1 MVSKW
6 IMQESK
12 GSTCPSCKKTVD
24 LLCPA
29 SLSVAFYTVAF
40 YICWTCKTIAEVG
53 IGPVL
58 RDPNE
63 NSEAPH

>member
-1 MVSKW
+1 
-6 IMQESK
+6 MQESK

-29 SLSVAFYTVAF
+29 SLSVAFY
-40 YICWTCKTIAEVG
+40 ICWTCKTIAEVG
-53 IGPVL
+53 IGPVI

>member
-12 GSTCPSCKKTVD
+12 GSTCPSCKKKTVD

-29 SLSVAFYTVAF
+29 SLSVAF

-53 IGPVL
+53 IGPVI